1 MNKENKTLI
10 RVLFMV
16 IVPLSLFLFP
26 LTLLSG
32 CEKSYRVNENIKTD
46 ANNFKIRRKVVA
58 LNTRTNEPLFT
69 VEGYISIQ
77 TDTDKGDLNVTIRTG
92 EDEYKLF
99 YVHLSN
105 DVTYTVIQL
114 EPRKTNQYSYN
125 ISFFPAKEVILNG
138 LYNMVSSEE

>member
-1 MNKENKTLI
+1 MFIKSIKKILT
-10 RVLFMV
+10 VL
-16 IVPLSLFLFP
+16 
-26 LTLLSG
+26 LLVFVLCG

-46 ANNFKIRRKVVA
+46 ADNFKIRRRVVA

-69 VEGYISIQ
+69 VEGYISIK
-77 TDTDKGDLNVTIRTG
+77 TDTENDDLNVTIQTG
-92 EDEYKLF
+92 EDEFKLF

-114 EPRKTNQYSYN
+114 EPRKTNPYSYN

-138 LYNMVSSEE
+138 LFDAVSSEE

>member
-1 MNKENKTLI
+1 MFIKSIKK
-10 RVLFMV
+10 VLTV
-16 IVPLSLFLFP
+16 
-26 LTLLSG
+26 LLLVFVLCG

-46 ANNFKIRRKVVA
+46 ADNFKIRRRVVA

-69 VEGYISIQ
+69 VEGYISIK
-77 TDTDKGDLNVTIRTG
+77 TDIENGDLNVTIQTG
-92 EDEYKLF
+92 EDEFKLF

-114 EPRKTNQYSYN
+114 EPRKTNPYSYN

-138 LYNMVSSEE
+138 LFDAVSSEE

>member
-1 MNKENKTLI
+1 MFIKSIKK
-10 RVLFMV
+10 VLTV
-16 IVPLSLFLFP
+16 
-26 LTLLSG
+26 LLLVFVLCG

-46 ANNFKIRRKVVA
+46 ADNFKIRRRVVA

-69 VEGYISIQ
+69 VEGYISIK
-77 TDTDKGDLNVTIRTG
+77 TDTENDDLNVTIQTG
-92 EDEYKLF
+92 EDEFKLF

-114 EPRKTNQYSYN
+114 EPRKTNPYSYN

-138 LYNMVSSEE
+138 LFDAVSSEE